1 MPSTAAPRPEN
12 WPSWPHFASDAGESR
27 AKKEDAV
34 FCTHCGV
41 TLPEGAEFCP
51 RCGTAV
57 KRAAPQAPMSP
68 APAPFEPAGAPSQ
81 GTPAYT
87 PTAAAPVGS
96 VTAGSALGTQQ
107 RPIVVT
113 PWSQPYAGF
122 WRRFVALVID
132 SLILYIV
139 TFPVHLFFHVNVM
152 GWMRPDELSPEDLA
166 ALFSSA
172 FRVFCFN
179 AVVNWLYFALLEC
192 SPRQAT
198 LGKMALNIRVTTLD
212 GRRIT
217 FARASGRYFAKF
229 VSGITFLIGY
239 VMAAFTKRRQALH
252 DIIAQTLVLKS
263 GEGA

>member
-1 MPSTAAPRPEN
+1 MPSTVAPRPEN
-12 WPSWPHFASDAGESR
+12 WPSWPHFASDEGESR

-57 KRAAPQAPMSP
+57 RRAAPPAPMSP
-68 APAPFEPAGAPSQ
+68 APVPAE
-81 GTPAYT
+81 
-87 PTAAAPVGS
+87 AAATASPASPAFAPVAE
-96 VTAGSALGTQQ
+96 AGSMAAGPALGTQP
-107 RPIVVT
+107 RPTVVT
-113 PWSQPYAGF
+113 PWTQPYAGF

-139 TFPVHLFFHVNVM
+139 TFPVHLFFHINVM
-152 GWMRPDELSPEDLA
+152 GWMRPDDLSPEDMA
-166 ALFSSA
+166 ALFASA
-172 FRVFCFN
+172 FRVLCFN
-179 AVVNWLYFALLEC
+179 AAINWLYFALFES

-212 GRRIT
+212 GGRIS
-217 FARASGRYFAKF
+217 FARATGRYFAKF
-229 VSGITFLIGY
+229 ISSITFLIGF